1 MIVENAD
8 LCIQTARLAFGHV
21 AKLSSLVAIA
31 EIVARFTFAEI
42 ARRIAEDPIAELMRF
57 PFIGPITSQ
66 HLAKNLGYPL
76 AKNDR
81 HLKRLARKYAFSD
94 AQEMCELISVH
105 TGESIQVVDTILWR
119 ACALGVI

>member
-1 MIVENAD
+1 M
-8 LCIQTARLAFGHV
+8 

-31 EIVARFTFAEI
+31 ETVANLTFAEV
-42 ARRIAEDPIAELMRF
+42 ARKVAEDPIGELMRF
-57 PFIGPITSQ
+57 PFIRRITSQ

-81 HLKRLARKYAFSD
+81 HLKRLAKTHAFSD

-119 ACALGVI
+119 ACALGAI